1 MRESYEPPR
10 DLVGGE
16 FSLDRE
22 SVRGRAVYDL
32 VYNPAET
39 EFLRCAR
46 LRGCAAVG
54 GLGML
59 VGQAALA
66 FELWLGVAP
75 PRAAMRSAAEA
86 ELVRRRG

>member
-1 MRESYEPPR
+1 VPWARVPTAA
-10 DLVGGE
+10 L
-16 FSLDRE
+16 
-22 SVRGRAVYDL
+22 AYDL

-39 EFLRCAR
+39 EFLRRAR
-46 LRGCAAVG
+46 VRGCAAVG

-66 FELWLGVAP
+66 FELWLGAAP

-86 ELVRRRG
+86 ELLRRST